1 MDKNTSSRVRPR
13 TFRYRAWSARERV
26 SAAARTADERIVWRV
41 RRIVGRARPVV
52 QKAGDGAARRAE
64 PIQRPIQ
71 TKLLWPLLDAA
82 RAGSPALRT
91 GVAVAA
97 VVAVLGAGT
106 AKSMLSSSPGEADP
120 VAAAEAAPALVAA
133 PVEVGL
139 RGVTPNFSDAGASA
153 DPAAAVT
160 GRKVAA
166 SGVSPLLAGKP
177 DPAAPPEHVALAFA
191 DAFVAYEVG
200 EADDVTAKTFSAVA
214 EVPLAES
221 LAGDPPRLPSGKEV
235 PQARVLNVVL
245 AEPAGKELEASVSLV
260 RLRAAS
266 ELRLTLRDTP
276 EGWRVAEVLG

>member
-1 MDKNTSSRVRPR
+1 MDANPSSRDRPR

-26 SAAARTADERIVWRV
+26 AAAAQTADERLAWRV

-52 QKAGDGAARRAE
+52 RKAGDRAARTTE

-82 RAGSPALRT
+82 RAGTPALRT

-106 AKSMLSSSPGEADP
+106 AKSMLSSSPGEAGP
-120 VAAAEAAPALVAA
+120 VVVAEAAPALTA
-133 PVEVGL
+133 PTEAGL
-139 RGVTPNFSDAGASA
+139 LGVTPNFSDGAAAADAAGAG
-153 DPAAAVT
+153 
-160 GRKVAA
+160 GRTVAA
-166 SGVSPLLAGKP
+166 SAVSPLVAGKP

-200 EADDVTAKTFSAVA
+200 EADGVTAKTFSAVA

-221 LAGDPPRLPSGKEV
+221 LAGDPPRLPSGKDV

-245 AEPAGKELEASVSLV
+245 AEPAGKEVEASVSLV